1 MLAPVSSRAAV
12 RTIVALSTAM
22 VLVAACADTDQG
34 VVTRRAEEIAAP
46 LNTDPDNPLNPTD
59 STMAP
64 LPAAAQVIDFGVGK
78 VPQPYDDFLNAAFT
92 DLQEFWAAEL
102 PAAYGL
108 TFEPVLGIY
117 ALYPER
123 QDLPELCGDVVPYEA
138 VEGNAFY
145 AGCGDV
151 IVYDDYYLLPDLVE
165 RLGAAAVGVVAAHE
179 YGHAIQNR
187 SGFSALDL
195 PVVDGEQQAD
205 CFAGAWAA
213 RVARGESS
221 YLQFTDQ
228 DVKGGL
234 IAMIEI
240 RDEPGGDVTE
250 GNGHGTA
257 FDRVGAFQEG
267 FINGATR
274 CATFVENPYPRV
286 DLEFTT
292 EEEFATGG
300 NLPLEEIVAAM
311 PITLDVFWAPTLAAS
326 GITFTSPTITPFP
339 TNGPYPEC
347 DGLTGEEL
355 RNRATFCVSTNTV
368 VYDNEFVTDL
378 YGRLGDLALGYPI
391 AEAFSDAVQVALG
404 SGLTGEPRVLLN
416 DCLVGS
422 WLVDIVPNMNPS
434 QPDVIEPINPN
445 QEIVLS
451 SGDLDEVVLTAVI
464 LGDEATSTDVN
475 GSAFEKIDAFRTG
488 VLGGLNGCQSL
499 LG

>member
-1 MLAPVSSRAAV
+1 MKSRVTV
-12 RTIVALSTAM
+12 RTIVAFSLAAA
-22 VLVAACADTDQG
+22 LVAACADTNQG
-34 VVTRRAEEIAAP
+34 VVTRRAQEIAPP

-64 LPAAAQVIDFGVGK
+64 LPPAAQVIDFGIGK
-78 VPQPYDDFLNAAFT
+78 VAQPYDDFLNAAFA
-92 DLQEFWAAEL
+92 DIEQYWAITQPQAYPEL
-102 PAAYGL
+102 GP
-108 TFEPVLGIY
+108 FQPVVEIY

-123 QDLPELCGDVVPYEA
+123 QNLPELCGDVVPYEA

-145 AGCGDV
+145 AGCADV
-151 IVYDDYYLLPDLVE
+151 IVYDDYYLLPDLVS

-179 YGHAIQNR
+179 YGHAIQQR
-187 SGFSALDL
+187 SGFLALDL
-195 PVVDGEQQAD
+195 PTVDGEQQAD
-205 CFAGAWAA
+205 CFAGAWTA
-213 RVARGESS
+213 RVARGESD

-240 RDEPGGDVTE
+240 RDQPGGDVTE

-274 CATFVENPYPRV
+274 CAGFLANPYPRI
-286 DLEFTT
+286 DLEFS

-300 NLPLEEIVAAM
+300 NLALDEIVAAM
-311 PITLDVFWAPTLAAS
+311 PITLDTFWAPTLAAS
-326 GITFTSPTITPFP
+326 GIAFTSPTIVAFS
-339 TNGPYPEC
+339 TNGPYPDC
-347 DGLTGEEL
+347 DGRTGDEL
-355 RNRATFCVSTNTV
+355 RNRATYCASSNSV
-368 VYDNEFVTDL
+368 VYDNEFLTDL

-391 AEAFSDAVQVALG
+391 AAAFSDAVQVALG
-404 SGLTGEPRVLLN
+404 SGLTGEKRVLLN
-416 DCLVGS
+416 DCLVGA

-434 QPDVIEPINPN
+434 QPGSIEPINPN
-445 QEIVLS
+445 QQIVLS

-464 LGDEATSTDVN
+464 FGDEEMNTNVN
-475 GSAFEKIDAFRTG
+475 GNAFEKIDAFRNG